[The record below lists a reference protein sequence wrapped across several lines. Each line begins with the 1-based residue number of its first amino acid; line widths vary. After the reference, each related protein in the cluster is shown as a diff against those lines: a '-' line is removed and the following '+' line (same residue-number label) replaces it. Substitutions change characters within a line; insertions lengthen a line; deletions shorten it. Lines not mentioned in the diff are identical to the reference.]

1 VAIYRQTG
9 RVAASDRRAQTEF
22 DGLYAQL
29 VVAAHKAASSFFR
42 YDPARTED
50 IVAEALARTYERWE
64 KVRRHD
70 NPVGWV
76 VVCTKN
82 VCLEEIRRE
91 IRARK
96 HSPAPI
102 DPVGYGD
109 QAEESAAAQ
118 AIAHALDQLSKR
130 QRDVAV
136 LRYLMDLDEAT
147 TASALGTTVSKVKTA
162 AHEARGRLR
171 ALLDDYYGIG
181 AGLDV

>member
-1 VAIYRQTG
+1 
-9 RVAASDRRAQTEF
+9 VAASDERARVEF
-22 DGLYAQL
+22 DGVYPQL

-42 YDPARTED
+42 YDPTRTED

-91 IRARK
+91 SRARTRAAT
-96 HSPAPI
+96 PAGAI
-102 DPVGYGD
+102 EQGD
-109 QAEESAAAQ
+109 QAEERAVAH
-118 AIAHALDQLSKR
+118 AIASALDQLSKR

-147 TASALGTTVSKVKTA
+147 TASALGTTVSRVKTA
-162 AHEARGRLR
+162 AHEARERLR
-171 ALLDDYYGIG
+171 VLLGDHYGLG
-181 AGLDV
+181 AGVDL